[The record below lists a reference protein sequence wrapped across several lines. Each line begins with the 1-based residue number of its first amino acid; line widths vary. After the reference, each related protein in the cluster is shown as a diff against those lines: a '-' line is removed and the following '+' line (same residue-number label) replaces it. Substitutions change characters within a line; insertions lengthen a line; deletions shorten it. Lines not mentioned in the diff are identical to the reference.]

1 MFFSVLFFF
10 FFKPKL
16 FFQHLFESLLK
27 QQLRGILLNMYVFKL
42 MNFTKLCSL
51 LGAFVNTQETFQR
64 CSNVAVRVIWRR
76 DVRQCHINVE
86 ATLCMSKLKFITLNN
101 VKSTL
106 SISTLILTTLD
117 NVETML
123 LFSTSSFTTLI
134 NVETKLWIWPFS
146 KSWIEQKNIFELQ
159 KRKITHLINN
169 TCFWLWSIKKKRKH
183 GTYKVKIYGG
193 KHRAWYMKRIWN

>member
-117 NVETML
+117 NVETMPAI
-123 LFSTSSFTTLI
+123 FNIEFHNIDQRRNKVVNMTIFK
-134 NVETKLWIWPFS
+134 KLNRAKKYFRAS
-146 KSWIEQKNIFELQ
+146 
-159 KRKITHLINN
+159 
-169 TCFWLWSIKKKRKH
+169 KKKD
-183 GTYKVKIYGG
+183 
-193 KHRAWYMKRIWN
+193 NSFD